1 LTVLRPIV
9 ERLRDERY
17 LFFLGVVLVIGTVSF
32 FAVNSTFAWGVLG
45 GALLLI
51 VCSRPLTTFASGA
64 RSAEPSGAAQ
74 SPFDFPTGLTQEACA

>member
-1 LTVLRPIV
+1 VVTTTDVVLSPAAARVTTWGGPLVVTSTQPVRTAAGGLTVLGPIV

-45 GALLLI
+45 
-51 VCSRPLTTFASGA
+51 R
-64 RSAEPSGAAQ
+64 RS
-74 SPFDFPTGLTQEACA
+74 C